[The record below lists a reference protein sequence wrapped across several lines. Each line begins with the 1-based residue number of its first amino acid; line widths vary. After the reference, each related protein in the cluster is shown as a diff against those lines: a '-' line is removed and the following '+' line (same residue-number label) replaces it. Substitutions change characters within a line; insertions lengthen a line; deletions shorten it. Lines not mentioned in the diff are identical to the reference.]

1 MLPRIISIWL
11 DILFVVPGKRKGSS
25 VMCIVVMRTESV
37 CALLVFMARHNTKI
51 TAKKKKMTQDG
62 CRYED
67 DVMQIYLT

>member
-1 MLPRIISIWL
+1 
-11 DILFVVPGKRKGSS
+11 
-25 VMCIVVMRTESV
+25 MCIVVMRTESV